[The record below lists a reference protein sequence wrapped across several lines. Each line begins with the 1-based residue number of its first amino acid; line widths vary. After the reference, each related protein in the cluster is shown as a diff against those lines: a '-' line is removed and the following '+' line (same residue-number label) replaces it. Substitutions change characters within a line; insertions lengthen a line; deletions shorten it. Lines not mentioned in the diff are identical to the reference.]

1 MIFLNL
7 VVDFYSNQINQNR
20 TVNKNNTSEFA
31 WDFETIKQ
39 AAKNGTIKLEANK
52 DGIIKIETKK
62 DGVVKLENNK
72 DGTIIIDPETIRKLK
87 NANSVC

>member
-1 MIFLNL
+1 MIFSLK
-7 VVDFYSNQINQNR
+7 SNR
-20 TVNKNNTSEFA
+20 TVNNNNTSEFI

-39 AAKNGTIKLEANK
+39 VAKNGTIKVEANK

-62 DGVVKLENNK
+62 DGVIKLETNK
-72 DGTIIIDPETIRKLK
+72 DGTIIMDPATIRKLK